1 MAHFPT
7 LRFVSI
13 IGAMLL
19 AGGSSAQTVEGL
31 DLAKARARAKAQ
43 TTRDLE
49 AFSREIARRGEALK
63 GAAEQTR
70 AGAVANRARVR
81 AASVPGRHGAGVDL
95 DEMLAGSE
103 ELARAGQETKPRFI
117 AFASLSMPS
126 AALKEMMR
134 DVGGAG
140 GVVVFQGFPQNSV
153 KLFMAGLSK
162 AIEPRQQLNGVG
174 IDPRLFR
181 AFEVTAVPTYVVV
194 SSDFEPCDGFDC
206 TTRVPP
212 YDRISGNITASH
224 ALRTFATGNGPGAAV
239 SKVYLRALTAKGR
252 GQ

>member
-1 MAHFPT
+1 MTRWLHAS
-7 LRFVSI
+7 LI
-13 IGAMLL
+13 
-19 AGGSSAQTVEGL
+19 AGLFIAVGSSSAQTVEGL

-49 AFSREIARRGEALK
+49 AFSRDIERRAEGLK

-70 AGAVANRARVR
+70 AGAVANRARVK
-81 AASVPGRHGAGVDL
+81 AGSVPGRPGAGVDL

-103 ELARAGQETKPRFI
+103 ELARAGQGTKPRFI
-117 AFASLSMPS
+117 AFASLSMPP
-126 AALKEMMR
+126 AALKQMMR
-134 DVGGAG
+134 DVSGAG
-140 GVVVFQGFPQNSV
+140 GVVVFRGFPRNSV

-162 AIEPRQQLNGVG
+162 ALEPRQQLNGVG

-181 AFEVTAVPTYVVV
+181 AFDVTAVPTYVVV

-212 YDRISGNITASH
+212 HDRIGGNITPAY
-224 ALRTFATGNGPGAAV
+224 ALRTVAVGGGPGAAV
-239 SKVYLRALTAKGR
+239 AKVYLRALVAKGR